1 MLLQRT
7 STFTETIPVIKRTLV
22 GNKGYGCHYSCSMAI
37 GISEFLRYF
46 IRLLKSIVQ
55 NLILNFTIHFMFLSE
70 WYLNYCQKR
79 NANGMHII
87 LFLFPCLYIDKRWH
101 AEIAT
106 YQKPSDLSYPISILL
121 GKKGLRLSCTIVL

>member
-37 GISEFLRYF
+37 GISEFIRYF

-55 NLILNFTIHFMFLSE
+55 NLILNYYDPFYVSIRMVSKLLLEKKCEWNAYHLISFSLSI
-70 WYLNYCQKR
+70 YR
-79 NANGMHII
+79 
-87 LFLFPCLYIDKRWH
+87 
-101 AEIAT
+101 
-106 YQKPSDLSYPISILL
+106 
-121 GKKGLRLSCTIVL
+121 